1 MVIATYDPRW
11 LLKDESH
18 YKLLGRL
25 ENEGSFTVPVYTLTV
40 NFTVFHLLATENEI

>member
-18 YKLLGRL
+18 YKLKNKNGGGLGMRL
-25 ENEGSFTVPVYTLTV
+25 ASAVPVYTLTV
-40 NFTVFHLLATENEI
+40 NFT